1 MQFVL
6 RDKQQL
12 MFRILDGFMLFFS
25 SCSADMQFVLRDKQ
39 QLRFLILDV
48 FLPVC
53 YFSFFRR
60 YAVCSER

>member
-39 QLRFLILDV
+39 QLLFLILDGFML
-48 FLPVC
+48 FLA
-53 YFSFFRR
+53 FFRR